1 MPDIALLNGELDD
14 IVAKRSVLRE
24 KHRGATMP
32 EEARSEDQDLFVRGQ
47 KIKFL
52 IEEEGQKARDA
63 GFAELADWMNK
74 PQYQIARAVNA
85 DDEGKNILA
94 RAGWEINGEYIQ
106 RQTSLGKMFD
116 MYPTEVLFGA
126 IPSGPKDESIAK
138 YYAQTRAIFQPEYR
152 NAWVK
157 WFRMRGASDSMAF
170 TMLTS
175 AEQNA
180 LSEGRDDA
188 GGFMAPP
195 DLQAEIFVRL
205 PQTSVMNRICRTV
218 MTARDSIRFPAIAP
232 NATNGSIY
240 SSGFTGSMVGET
252 PAFTDTDPAFQA
264 FEIAIKKGRVATKL
278 SNDWLS
284 DAAANMLAFLAQ
296 NGAQNMALLE
306 DSEFI
311 GGIGSGIHVRGLL
324 NSGISEV
331 DVEGSTTNTI
341 SNTTS
346 NSGTYSKIESNLI
359 YGVPSQYVENA
370 SFLMTRSSEGKT
382 RALIDGNGRP
392 MWLGA
397 NDSGFGATPR
407 NIQGYPLY
415 NSEFMEQDG
424 TDGNRVYAYGDFQ
437 NYIIGRRAE
446 LSTVV
451 LRERFADNDQ
461 TGIIIFSR
469 FGGGCWNTD
478 ALRLGKV

>member
-1 MPDIALLNGELDD
+1 MAVLAVLNEDLETARQRREA
-14 IVAKRSVLRE
+14 IRAK
-24 KHRGATMP
+24 HPGTTMP
-32 EEARSEDQDLFVRGQ
+32 EEARFEDDAL
-47 KIKFL
+47 IKRMNVITGM
-52 IEEEGQKARDA
+52 IEEEKQKERDSA
-63 GFAELADWMNK
+63 FANTAKYMDDPEYK
-74 PQYQIARAVNA
+74 ISRSVNA
-85 DDEGKNILA
+85 DDEGKKVLA
-94 RAGWEINGEYIQ
+94 RAGWEIKGEFMQ
-106 RQTSLGKMFD
+106 RQTSLGKSID

-126 IPSGPKDESIAK
+126 IPTDTKDESTAR
-138 YYAQTRAIFQPEYR
+138 YYKQTRAIFQPEYR
-152 NAWVK
+152 EAWVK
-157 WFRMRGASDSMAF
+157 WFRMKGASDSMAF
-170 TMLTS
+170 TLLTS
-175 AEQNA
+175 AEQKA
-180 LSEGRDDA
+180 LSEGRDDT

-195 DLQAEIFVRL
+195 DLQAEILVRV

-218 MTARDSIRFPAIAP
+218 MTSRDSIRFPAVAP
-232 NATNGSIY
+232 NATSGSIY
-240 SSGFTGSMVGET
+240 SSGFVGSMVGET
-252 PAFTDTDPAFQA
+252 PAFSDTDPAFQA

-311 GGIGSGIHVRGLL
+311 GGNGTGIHVRGLL

-331 DVEGSTTNTI
+331 DVEGSTTNLI

-346 NSGTYSKIESNLI
+346 NAGTYSKIESNLI

-370 SFLMTRSSEGKT
+370 SILMTRSSEGKT

-397 NDSGFGATPR
+397 NESGFGPTPR

-415 NSEFMEQDG
+415 NSEFMENDN
-424 TDGNRVYAYGDFQ
+424 TDGNRVYAFGDFN